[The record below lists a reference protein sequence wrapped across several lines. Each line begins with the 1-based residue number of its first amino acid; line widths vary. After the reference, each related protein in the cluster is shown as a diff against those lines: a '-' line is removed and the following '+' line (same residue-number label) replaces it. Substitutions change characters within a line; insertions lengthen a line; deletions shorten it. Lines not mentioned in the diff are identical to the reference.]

1 MIDTNS
7 DQYKMFE
14 NLWNGKTPKGLNV
27 NKKNSFRSRMKN
39 SCHQEG
45 FEYSKVNSYLIHSGL
60 SKKLDE
66 DAIIKNDIK
75 ITSPPRRHLRKF

>member
-1 MIDTNS
+1 MIDES
-7 DQYKMFE
+7 SELYKIFD
-14 NLWNGKTPKGLNV
+14 NLWQGKTPKGFNI

-39 SCHQEG
+39 SCLQEG
-45 FEYSKVNSYLIHSGL
+45 FEYSKINSYLVYSGL

-66 DAIIKNDIK
+66 DTIIKNDIK

>member
-1 MIDTNS
+1 MIDES
-7 DQYKMFE
+7 SEKYKIFA
-14 NLWNGKTPKGLNV
+14 NLWHGKTPKGFNI

-45 FEYSKVNSYLIHSGL
+45 LEYSKINSYLVYSGL
-60 SKKLDE
+60 SKKLDHGT
-66 DAIIKNDIK
+66 IIKNDIK